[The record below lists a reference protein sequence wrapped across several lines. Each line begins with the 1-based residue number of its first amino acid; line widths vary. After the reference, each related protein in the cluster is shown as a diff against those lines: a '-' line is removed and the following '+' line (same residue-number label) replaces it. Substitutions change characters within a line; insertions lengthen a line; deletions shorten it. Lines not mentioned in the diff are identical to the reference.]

1 MGAQFTEID
10 YQRSGSVGR
19 LTLGRAEGREL
30 TPTALTELHRALDLM
45 DRDEQLRLLVV
56 TGSGQSFC
64 VGLDPDYA
72 RRTVALGHGF
82 DRLIEDF
89 LKPFVDFVARLST
102 VAEHVIAAVNGPC
115 SAAGLWI
122 VRACDYAVGPEPA
135 ATFAERVD
143 ELIDTLSAGELS
155 SDRPSAEGLS
165 RPTAR
170 AHPQDPSPAPSP
182 HPSAVR

>member
-1 MGAQFTEID
+1 MSAQFTEID
-10 YQRSGSVGR
+10 YERSGCVGR
-19 LTLGRAEGREL
+19 LTLGRAKGREL
-30 TPTALTELHRALDLM
+30 TPAALGELHRALDLI
-45 DRDEQLRLLVV
+45 DRDEDIRFLVV
-56 TGSGQSFC
+56 TGSGQDFC

-72 RRTVALGHGF
+72 RRTVAAEHGF

-102 VAEHVIAAVNGPC
+102 AAEHVIAAVNGPC

-122 VRACDYAVGPEPA
+122 VRACEYAVGPEPA

-143 ELIDTLSAGELS
+143 ELIDTLSGERLS
-155 SDRPSAEGLS
+155 PQGLS
-165 RPTAR
+165 RPAVR
-170 AHPQDPSPAPSP
+170 PHPRDPSQVPSP